1 LLAVHAAPLGEIDVV
16 GAVASLVKYV
26 WVHVHKL
33 FAGSR
38 ARIFHQKL
46 SHGVQ
51 EGEVHTLEDRLALD
65 QDVPLLY

>member
-1 LLAVHAAPLGEIDVV
+1 LVHVAQLLIANEAV
-16 GAVASLVKYV
+16 GAVTSLVKHV

-38 ARIFHQKL
+38 ARIFQQKL
-46 SHGVQ
+46 AHGVR